1 MKKENIYVKC
11 SSQNDADFYEKT
23 LLSLNEKISDMYE
36 WNLHK
41 TDRGGLYFSADFN
54 RWAIATSFGAGS
66 TQPNHRE
73 QITFGQ
79 LIDLLNEPKKIAV
92 KVENQKEFKAL
103 MKYCD
108 SLGYRGMSEISYVFD
123 ERWMCIEY
131 VDGFTKFNPAHY
143 INRED
148 YQIIPFAEFAE
159 EKGIKLPL
167 ITTLDGRELFESD
180 EYWSANNLYGTWVLS
195 NDSKSD
201 KGPYKLCRNSS
212 DITNPDDHKP
222 FSTKEAALSWI
233 EAQKPKREFL
243 SGGKVFFEI
252 KEGGI
257 WFYTESKTEPH
268 GIHFLNK
275 QDLAIINER
284 LAGLR

>member
-41 TDRGGLYFSADFN
+41 TDRGGLYFSTYFN
-54 RWAIATSFGAGS
+54 RWTISTSFGAGS

-79 LIDLLNEPKKIAV
+79 LIDLLNEPKKLAV
-92 KVENQKEFKAL
+92 KVENDKEFKAL
-103 MKYCD
+103 MKYYD
-108 SLGYRGMSEISYVFD
+108 SLDYKLSEFKNP
-123 ERWMCIEY
+123 RWNEWTGKPLCIQFCKKAETVY
-131 VDGFTKFNPAHY
+131 HEFFGSHDKFKY
-143 INRED
+143 

-167 ITTLDGRELFESD
+167 ITTLDGFDLFEGD

-212 DITNPDDHKP
+212 DITNSDDHKA
-222 FSTKEAALSWI
+222 FSTKQAALEWI
-233 EAQKPKREFL
+233 EAHKPKEIVLEF
-243 SGGKVFFEI
+243 GAYKFTI
-252 KEGGI
+252 KKDSI
-257 WFYTESKTEPH
+257 NISH
-268 GIHFLNK
+268 GDSDTYIDISSICKAMEEL
-275 QDLAIINER
+275 QS
-284 LAGLR
+284 